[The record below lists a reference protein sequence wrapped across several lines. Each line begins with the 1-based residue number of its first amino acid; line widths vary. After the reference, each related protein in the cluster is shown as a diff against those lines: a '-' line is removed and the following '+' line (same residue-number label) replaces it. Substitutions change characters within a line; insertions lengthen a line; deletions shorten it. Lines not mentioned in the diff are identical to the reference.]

1 MLIFRIIIFYPAIL
15 TETEA
20 RDQFLGKIKLIFH
33 SDRHSLAATEFI
45 KLQLVRLWRRLK
57 WI

>member
-57 WI
+57 